1 MEQKR
6 IVFPSMFGNAVPT
19 FDAAAISSGMAFL
32 VSELEKIDPKLR
44 EPLTSTTY
52 PRDIEIESGGGWV
65 EATSAMNVDFSAT
78 GQGEV
83 GGVQNNIRRIQAD
96 VSKDLFKVMPYEISM
111 GVKYV
116 DVQRGAVSGRSIEQI
131 YDKGIRL
138 DYDKYMDTNTYVG
151 QENYGTQ
158 GLVNQ
163 KGVTAVAVKAGA
175 STKTTW
181 ADKTPVEILD
191 DINEAITAGWA
202 AAQYDQSAIPNHI
215 LIPPKQ
221 YTHLV
226 STTLTVAG
234 VTGGISIL
242 EYLLNNNIAKNKGVD
257 LFIGDCRW
265 CEGAG
270 VSNKDRLVAY
280 VNDSTFVGMDVPV
293 PLTRAMTQP
302 NVTTAS
308 YESLYVSNVGQVKVH
323 YIEPFVYRDGI

>member
-1 MEQKR
+1 MY
-6 IVFPSMFGNAVPT
+6 GNAVPT

-52 PRDIEIESGGGWV
+52 PRDIEIQSGGGWV

-78 GQGEV
+78 GQGEI
-83 GGVQNNIRRIQAD
+83 GGIQNNIRRIQAD
-96 VSKDLFKVMPYEISM
+96 ISKDLFKVMPYEISM

-116 DVQRGAVSGRSIEQI
+116 DVQRGAVTGRSIEQV
-131 YDKGIRL
+131 YDTGIRL
-138 DYDKYMDTNTYVG
+138 DYDKFMDANTYIG
-151 QENYGTQ
+151 QEKYGTQ

-163 KGVTAVAVKAGA
+163 KDVTAVAVSTGA
-175 STKTTW
+175 SGQTMWDK
-181 ADKTPVEILD
+181 KTPEEILK
-191 DINEAITAGWA
+191 DINEAIMSGWA
-202 AAQYDQSAIPNHI
+202 KSQYDQSAIPNHI

-226 STTLTVAG
+226 STSLTVAG

-242 EYLLNNNIAKNKGVD
+242 EYLLQNNIAKNKGVD

-265 CEGAG
+265 CEGIG
-270 VSNKDRLVAY
+270 VGSKDRLVAY
-280 VNDSTFVGMDVPV
+280 VNDSRFVGMDVPV

-302 NVTTAS
+302 SVHTAS

-323 YIEPFVYRDGI
+323 YVEPFVYRDGI

>member
-1 MEQKR
+1 MGKR
-6 IVFPSMFGNAVPT
+6 IMIPSMYGNAVPT

-52 PRDIEIESGGGWV
+52 PRDIEIQSGGGWV

-78 GQGEV
+78 GQGEI
-83 GGVQNNIRRIQAD
+83 GGIQNNIRRIQAD
-96 VSKDLFKVMPYEISM
+96 ISKDLFKVMPYEISM

-116 DVQRGAVSGRSIEQI
+116 DVQRGAVTGRSIEQV
-131 YDKGIRL
+131 YDTGIRL
-138 DYDKYMDTNTYVG
+138 DYDKFMDANTYIG
-151 QENYGTQ
+151 QEKYGTQ

-163 KGVTAVAVKAGA
+163 KDVTAVAVSTGA
-175 STKTTW
+175 SGQTMWDK
-181 ADKTPVEILD
+181 KTPEEILK
-191 DINEAITAGWA
+191 DINEAIMSGWA
-202 AAQYDQSAIPNHI
+202 KSQYDQSAIPNHI

-226 STTLTVAG
+226 STSLTVAG

-242 EYLLNNNIAKNKGVD
+242 EYLLQNNITKNKGVD

-265 CEGAG
+265 CEGIG
-270 VSNKDRLVAY
+270 VGSKDRLVAY
-280 VNDSTFVGMDVPV
+280 VNDSRFVGMDVPV

-302 NVTTAS
+302 SVHTAS

-323 YIEPFVYRDGI
+323 YVEPFVYRDGI

>member
-1 MEQKR
+1 MGKR
-6 IVFPSMFGNAVPT
+6 IMIPSMYGNAVPT

-52 PRDIEIESGGGWV
+52 PRDIEIQSGGGWV

-78 GQGEV
+78 GQGEI

-96 VSKDLFKVMPYEISM
+96 ISKDLFKVMPYEISM

-116 DVQRGAVSGRSIEQI
+116 DVQRGAVTGRSIEQV
-131 YDKGIRL
+131 YDTGIRL
-138 DYDKYMDTNTYVG
+138 DYDKFMDANTYIG
-151 QENYGTQ
+151 QEKYGTQ

-163 KGVTAVAVKAGA
+163 KDVTAVAVSTGA
-175 STKTTW
+175 SGQTTW
-181 ADKTPVEILD
+181 DKKTPEEILK
-191 DINEAITAGWA
+191 DINEAIMSGWA
-202 AAQYDQSAIPNHI
+202 KSQYDQSAIPDHI

-226 STTLTVAG
+226 STSLTVAG

-242 EYLLNNNIAKNKGVD
+242 EYLLQNNIAKNKGVD

-265 CEGAG
+265 CEGIG
-270 VSNKDRLVAY
+270 VGSKDRLVAY
-280 VNDSTFVGMDVPV
+280 VNDSRFGGMDVPV
-293 PLTRAMTQP
+293 PLTLAMTQP
-302 NVTTAS
+302 SVHTAS

-323 YIEPFVYRDGI
+323 YVEPFVYRDGI

>member
-1 MEQKR
+1 MGQKR

-138 DYDKYMDTNTYVG
+138 DYDKYMDTNTYIG
-151 QENYGTQ
+151 QGKYGTQ

-163 KGVTAVAVKAGA
+163 NGVTAVAVKAGV

-191 DINEAITAGWA
+191 DINEAITAGWS

-270 VSNKDRLVAY
+270 VGNKDRLVAY

>member
-1 MEQKR
+1 MGKR
-6 IVFPSMFGNAVPT
+6 IMIPSMYGNAVPT

-52 PRDIEIESGGGWV
+52 PRDIEIQSGGGWV

-78 GQGEV
+78 GQGEI

-96 VSKDLFKVMPYEISM
+96 ISKDLFKVMPYEISM

-116 DVQRGAVSGRSIEQI
+116 DVQRGAVTGRSIEQV
-131 YDKGIRL
+131 YDTGIRL
-138 DYDKYMDTNTYVG
+138 DYDKFMDANTYIG
-151 QENYGTQ
+151 QEKYGTQ

-163 KGVTAVAVKAGA
+163 KDVTAVAVSTGA
-175 STKTTW
+175 SGQTTW
-181 ADKTPVEILD
+181 DKKTPEEILK
-191 DINEAITAGWA
+191 DINEAIMSGWA
-202 AAQYDQSAIPNHI
+202 KSQYDQSAIPDHI

-226 STTLTVAG
+226 STSLTVAG

-242 EYLLNNNIAKNKGVD
+242 EYLLQNNIAKNKGVD

-265 CEGAG
+265 CEGIG
-270 VSNKDRLVAY
+270 VGSKDRLVAY
-280 VNDSTFVGMDVPV
+280 VNDSRFVGMD
-293 PLTRAMTQP
+293 LTRAMTQP
-302 NVTTAS
+302 SVHTAS

-323 YIEPFVYRDGI
+323 YVEPFVYRDGI

>member
-1 MEQKR
+1 MGKR
-6 IVFPSMFGNAVPT
+6 IMIPSMYGNAVPT

-52 PRDIEIESGGGWV
+52 PRDIEIQSGGGWV

-78 GQGEV
+78 GQGEI
-83 GGVQNNIRRIQAD
+83 GGIQNNIRRIQAD
-96 VSKDLFKVMPYEISM
+96 ISKDLFKVMPYEISM

-116 DVQRGAVSGRSIEQI
+116 DVQRGAVTGRSIEQV
-131 YDKGIRL
+131 YDTGIRL
-138 DYDKYMDTNTYVG
+138 DYDKFMDANTYIG
-151 QENYGTQ
+151 QEKYGTQ

-163 KGVTAVAVKAGA
+163 KDVTAVAVSTGA
-175 STKTTW
+175 SGQTMWDK
-181 ADKTPVEILD
+181 KTPEEILK
-191 DINEAITAGWA
+191 DINEAIMSGWA
-202 AAQYDQSAIPNHI
+202 KSQYDQSAIPNHI

-226 STTLTVAG
+226 STSLTVAG

-242 EYLLNNNIAKNKGVD
+242 EYLLQNNIAKNKGVD

-265 CEGAG
+265 CEGIG
-270 VSNKDRLVAY
+270 VGSKDRLVAY
-280 VNDSTFVGMDVPV
+280 VNDSRFVGMDVPV

-302 NVTTAS
+302 SVHTAS

-323 YIEPFVYRDGI
+323 YVEPFVYRDGI